1 MCLKLKI
8 KKKLKKYRYIDCLKY
23 LLYRI
28 ILVSGLVFLT
38 MESVAQQDPMYTQYM
53 ENLQIIN
60 PAYAGSKDLLS
71 MMVVSRN
78 QWVSLPGAPDTRTF
92 AVHSPVKGARMGLG
106 LSLLSDHIGPVK
118 QTGLYFDY
126 SYRLYFSN
134 QRTLALGLKGGVNF
148 YDANISNLSTNDPN
162 DPVFAYDINRK
173 FLPNLGVG
181 AFFYTN
187 QYYFGLSIPKLID
200 NAINKNGVSVQNIS
214 REQMHVFFMSGY
226 VYDVNRIVKFK
237 PAILAKYV
245 MNAPLSIDLSGTFLF
260 YERLWLG
267 AMYRLGDSFG
277 GLFQLQIT
285 NQIKIGYSY
294 DLPINQLGAYNNGT
308 HEIMISFDFV
318 SKGGKVR
325 SPRYF

>member
-1 MCLKLKI
+1 MRTVLKQNTKLGRIKHIRFFQSLPRCL
-8 KKKLKKYRYIDCLKY
+8 
-23 LLYRI
+23 LLVI
-28 ILVSGLVFLT
+28 MLVTARPSF
-38 MESVAQQDPMYTQYM
+38 AQQDPMYTQYM

-60 PAYAGSKDLLS
+60 PAYAGSKELLS
-71 MMVVSRN
+71 LMVVSRN
-78 QWVSLPGAPDTRTF
+78 QWVSLPGAPDTRSVV
-92 AVHSPVKGARMGLG
+92 VHTPINTTQMGLG
-106 LSLLSDHIGPVK
+106 ISVLSDHIGPVK
-118 QTGLYFDY
+118 QTGFYFDY

-134 QRTLALGLKGGVNF
+134 QRTLSLGLKAGVNF
-148 YDANISNLSTNDPN
+148 YDANISNLTTNDPN

-173 FLPNLGVG
+173 FLPNVGVG
-181 AFFYTN
+181 AFYYTN

-200 NAINKNGVSVQNIS
+200 NAINKNGVAVQNIS

-226 VYDVNRIVKFK
+226 VYDVNRILKFK

-245 MNAPLSIDLSGTFLF
+245 MNAPFSIDLSGTFLF

-267 AMYRLGDSFG
+267 AMYRVGDSFG
-277 GLFQLQIT
+277 GLFQLQLS

-294 DLPINQLGAYNNGT
+294 DLPINRLGAYNNGT